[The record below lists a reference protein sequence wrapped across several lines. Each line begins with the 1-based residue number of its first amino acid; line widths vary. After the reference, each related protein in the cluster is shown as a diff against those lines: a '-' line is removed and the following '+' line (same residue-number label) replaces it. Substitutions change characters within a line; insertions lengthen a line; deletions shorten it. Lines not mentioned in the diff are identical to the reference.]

1 MERSTIIAGLASG
14 MLVLVAGAG
23 AVAAV
28 GSLQDASQESLAI
41 GQAQPQASIATTPSM
56 QPPCC
61 PRRFRLRP
69 SRWPKRR
76 PQRQRV
82 DQPRGFVG
90 LRVKFGLVG

>member
-41 GQAQPQASIATTPSM
+41 GQAQPQASG
-56 QPPCC
+56 
-61 PRRFRLRP
+61 RRNNRAADAGSASGRQGGQNEG
-69 SRWPKRR
+69 RR
-76 PQRQRV
+76 
-82 DQPRGFVG
+82 GSGWISHAEFVG
-90 LRVKFGLVG
+90 LRVKFGLVVG